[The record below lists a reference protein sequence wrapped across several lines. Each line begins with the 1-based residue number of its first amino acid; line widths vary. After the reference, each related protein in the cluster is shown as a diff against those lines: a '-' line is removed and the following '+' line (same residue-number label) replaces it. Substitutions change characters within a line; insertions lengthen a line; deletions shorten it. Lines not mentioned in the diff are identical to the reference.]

1 MRPTLFG
8 RGFFSSSACPHS
20 MACWSSHSGEPSLRM
35 KQVKPFVPFWT
46 TFVEPSACG
55 MVMVALL
62 ATDGGA
68 AVLALA
74 IYSASVFGTSSV
86 GNLNCARAL
95 EIGKMD
101 AATNAKYARE

>member
-1 MRPTLFG
+1 
-8 RGFFSSSACPHS
+8 
-20 MACWSSHSGEPSLRM
+20 M

-86 GNLNCARAL
+86 GNLN
-95 EIGKMD
+95 
-101 AATNAKYARE
+101 